1 MRCLNVRR
9 DASRLRQQNR
19 ELRCTLRRNLGSI
32 LGDIRPLR
40 TVISNYLWIETR
52 IMSVTEQPSSALQ
65 FPALQPPRRYLFGP
79 GPSMVHPRVYEALS
93 KPIVG
98 HLDPYFIQVMADVQ
112 QLLKTAYGT
121 SDGATL
127 VISGTGSAG
136 MEAAVTNFVE
146 PGAKLTV
153 FANGFFSDRLTE
165 MAKRNGAHVVRF
177 EKPWGDTF
185 TDAEAKEF
193 ISREKPKVVAY
204 VHAETS
210 TGALQSGNAICAA
223 AHESGALVIADC
235 VTSLGGVP
243 VEFDHTGI
251 DIAYS
256 CTQKGLS
263 SPPGLSPMAMSP
275 RAMEWLRARTTPSRS
290 WYLDLKLIHDY
301 STVSHRYHHTAP
313 ISMFYALREALL
325 VINDEGIE
333 NRWERHRRSN
343 RSFVKGIEAMGLRMH
358 VPEEHRIAT
367 LNTVCVP
374 AGIDEAKVRKR
385 LLDGP
390 GIEIAGGFGPLAG
403 KVFRIGVMGPL
414 ATEDNVQFFLKE
426 FKKALSA
433 EGYSI

>member
-1 MRCLNVRR
+1 M
-9 DASRLRQQNR
+9 S
-19 ELRCTLRRNLGSI
+19 T
-32 LGDIRPLR
+32 
-40 TVISNYLWIETR
+40 IEQTAPQAKP
-52 IMSVTEQPSSALQ
+52 QPAALQ
-65 FPALQPPRRYLFGP
+65 FPALAPPRRYLFGP

-98 HLDPYFIQVMADVQ
+98 HLDPYFIQVMTDVQ

-121 SDGATL
+121 NDGATL

-136 MEAAVTNFVE
+136 MEAAIANFVE
-146 PGAKLTV
+146 PGSKLAV
-153 FANGFFSDRLTE
+153 FANGYFSDRLTE
-165 MAKRNGAHVVRF
+165 MAKRNGANVVRF
-177 EKPWGDTF
+177 EKAWGETY
-185 TDAEAKEF
+185 TDDEAREF
-193 ISREKPKVVAY
+193 IAREKPKVVAY

-210 TGALQSGNAICAA
+210 TGALQSGKAICAA
-223 AHESGALVIADC
+223 AHDAGALVIADC

-243 VEFDHTGI
+243 VEFDKTGI

-263 SPPGLSPMAMSP
+263 CPPGLSPMAMSQ

-325 VINDEGIE
+325 VIAEEGIE
-333 NRWERHRRSN
+333 NRWERHRRCN
-343 RSFVKGIEAMGLRMH
+343 VQFVKGIEAMGLRMH
-358 VPEEHRIAT
+358 VPAEHRIAT
-367 LNTVCVP
+367 LNTVVVP
-374 AGIDEAKVRKR
+374 EGVDEAKVRKQ
-385 LLDGP
+385 LINGP

-414 ATEDNVQFFLKE
+414 ATEENVQFFLKE
-426 FKKALSA
+426 FKQALSA
-433 EGYSI
+433 

>member
-1 MRCLNVRR
+1 
-9 DASRLRQQNR
+9 
-19 ELRCTLRRNLGSI
+19 
-32 LGDIRPLR
+32 
-40 TVISNYLWIETR
+40 
-52 IMSVTEQPSSALQ
+52 MSAIEQPAVVQ
-65 FPALQPPRRYLFGP
+65 FPALAPPRRFLFGP

-98 HLDPYFIQVMADVQ
+98 HLDAYFIQVMGDVQ

-121 SDGATL
+121 SAGATL

-136 MEAAVTNFVE
+136 MEASVTNFVD
-146 PGAKLTV
+146 PGSKLAV
-153 FANGFFSDRLTE
+153 FANGYFSDRLTE
-165 MAKRNGAHVVRF
+165 MAKRNGADVVRF
-177 EKPWGDTF
+177 EKAWGETYSD
-185 TDAEAKEF
+185 DEAREF
-193 ISREKPKVVAY
+193 IAREKPKVVAY

-210 TGALQSGNAICAA
+210 TGALQPGRAICDA
-223 AHESGALVIADC
+223 AHEAGALVIADC

-243 VEFDHTGI
+243 VEFDRTGI

-263 SPPGLSPMAMSP
+263 CPPGLSPMAMSP
-275 RAMEWLRARTTPSRS
+275 RAMEFLRARTSPSRS

-325 VINDEGIE
+325 VVAEEGIE
-333 NRWERHRRSN
+333 NRWERHRRCHEI
-343 RSFVKGIEAMGLRMH
+343 FVKGIEEMGLRMH
-358 VPEEHRIAT
+358 VPARDQIAT

-374 AGIDEAKVRKR
+374 TGVDEAKVRRR
-385 LLDGP
+385 LLEGP

-414 ATEDNVQFFLKE
+414 ATEENVQFFLKE
-426 FKKALSA
+426 FKKALNA
-433 EGYSI
+433 EGYST

>member
-1 MRCLNVRR
+1 M
-9 DASRLRQQNR
+9 
-19 ELRCTLRRNLGSI
+19 G
-32 LGDIRPLR
+32 
-40 TVISNYLWIETR
+40 TV
-52 IMSVTEQPSSALQ
+52 EQPAAIA

-98 HLDPYFIQVMADVQ
+98 HLDPYFIQVMGDVQ
-112 QLLKTAYGT
+112 QLLKTAFGT
-121 SDGATL
+121 AAGDTL

-136 MEAAVTNFVE
+136 MEAAVSNFVDE
-146 PGAKLTV
+146 GTKLGV
-153 FANGFFSDRLTE
+153 FANGYFSDRLTE
-165 MAKRNGAHVVRF
+165 MAKRNGANIVRF
-177 EKPWGDTF
+177 EKNWGETYSD
-185 TDAEAKEF
+185 DEAREF
-193 ISREKPKVVAY
+193 IRREKPKVVAY

-210 TGALQSGNAICAA
+210 TGALQSGRAICAA
-223 AHESGALVIADC
+223 AHEAGALVIADC

-243 VEFDHTGI
+243 VEFDETGI

-263 SPPGLSPMAMSP
+263 CPPGLSPMAMSQ
-275 RAMEWLRARTTPSRS
+275 RAMEFLRARTTSPRS
-290 WYLDLKLIHDY
+290 WYLDLKLIRDY

-313 ISMFYALREALL
+313 ISMFYALREALT
-325 VINDEGIE
+325 VIADEGIE
-333 NRWERHRRSN
+333 NRWERHRRCN
-343 RSFVKGIEAMGLRMH
+343 KAFVKGIELLGLRMH
-358 VPEEHRIAT
+358 VPEQYRIAT

-374 AGIDEAKVRKR
+374 AGVDEGKVRKR

-414 ATEDNVQFFLKE
+414 ATEDNVQFFLTE
-426 FKKALSA
+426 FKKALTA

>member
-1 MRCLNVRR
+1 
-9 DASRLRQQNR
+9 
-19 ELRCTLRRNLGSI
+19 
-32 LGDIRPLR
+32 
-40 TVISNYLWIETR
+40 
-52 IMSVTEQPSSALQ
+52 MSAIEQPAALQ

-98 HLDPYFIQVMADVQ
+98 HLDPYFIQVMGDVQ
-112 QLLKTAYGT
+112 QLLKTAYGAT
-121 SDGATL
+121 EGATL

-146 PGAKLTV
+146 HGAKFAV
-153 FANGFFSDRLTE
+153 FANGYFSDRLTE
-165 MAKRNGAHVVRF
+165 MAKRNGADVVRF
-177 EKPWGDTF
+177 EKAWGGTY
-185 TDAEAKEF
+185 TDDEAREF
-193 ISREKPKVVAY
+193 IEREKPKVVAY

-210 TGALQSGNAICAA
+210 TGALQSGKAICAA
-223 AHESGALVIADC
+223 AHDAGALVIADC
-235 VTSLGGVP
+235 VTSLGGLP
-243 VEFDHTGI
+243 VEFDRTGI
-251 DIAYS
+251 DVAYS

-263 SPPGLSPMAMSP
+263 CPPGLSPMAMSP

-325 VINDEGIE
+325 VIAEEGIE

-343 RSFVKGIEAMGLRMH
+343 TAFVKGIEGMGLRMH
-358 VPEEHRIAT
+358 VPAEHRIAT

-374 AGIDEAKVRKR
+374 AGVDEAKVRKL

-414 ATEDNVQFFLKE
+414 ATEDNVQFFLEE

-433 EGYSI
+433 SGYSI

>member
-1 MRCLNVRR
+1 
-9 DASRLRQQNR
+9 
-19 ELRCTLRRNLGSI
+19 
-32 LGDIRPLR
+32 
-40 TVISNYLWIETR
+40 
-52 IMSVTEQPSSALQ
+52 MSVTEQPSSALQ

-112 QLLKTAYGT
+112 LLLKIAYGT
-121 SDGATL
+121 RDGATL

-146 PGAKLTV
+146 PGAKLAV

-165 MAKRNGAHVVRF
+165 MAKRNGATVVRF
-177 EKPWGDTF
+177 EKPWGETF
-185 TDAEAKEF
+185 TDDEAREF
-193 ISREKPKVVAY
+193 IAREKPKVVAY
-204 VHAETS
+204 IHAETS
-210 TGALQSGNAICAA
+210 TGALQSGLAICAS
-223 AHESGALVIADC
+223 AHEVGALVIADC

-243 VEFDHTGI
+243 IEFDRTGI
-251 DIAYS
+251 DVAYS

-263 SPPGLSPMAMSP
+263 CPPGLSPMAMSP

-325 VINDEGIE
+325 VIAEEGIE
-333 NRWERHRRSN
+333 NRWERHRQSN
-343 RSFVKGIEAMGLRMH
+343 RSFVKGIEAMGLHMH
-358 VPEEHRIAT
+358 VPAEHRIAT

-374 AGIDEAKVRKR
+374 AGVDEAKVRKR

-414 ATEDNVQFFLKE
+414 ATDDNVQFFLKE

-433 EGYSI
+433 EGYSN